1 MEGCFSSSTRRSKE
15 SLCWVSAGCQ
25 VLRGWESME
34 TRVWLL
40 DLESL
45 LERRELGIDFQV
57 LSSRIIGD
65 WF

>member
-1 MEGCFSSSTRRSKE
+1 
-15 SLCWVSAGCQ
+15 
-25 VLRGWESME
+25 ME

-45 LERRELGIDFQV
+45 LDRRELGIDFQV

-65 WF
+65 VF